1 MENPKVGAYLVC
13 FSHSKS
19 MPLVD
24 RLRQGEEL
32 GWIYGEIVGREG
44 DESCKDYG
52 LSSERNLEPWK
63 GFELRLLCLG
73 LTFTL
78 SYSQHVLINLFH
90 RQFMSTHSM
99 QGVTWRQSVL
109 SSGKISL
116 VTKYQNVR
124 Q

>member
-78 SYSQHVLINLFH
+78 SYSHFLFI
-90 RQFMSTHSM
+90 FCA
-99 QGVTWRQSVL
+99 
-109 SSGKISL
+109 
-116 VTKYQNVR
+116 
-124 Q
+124 